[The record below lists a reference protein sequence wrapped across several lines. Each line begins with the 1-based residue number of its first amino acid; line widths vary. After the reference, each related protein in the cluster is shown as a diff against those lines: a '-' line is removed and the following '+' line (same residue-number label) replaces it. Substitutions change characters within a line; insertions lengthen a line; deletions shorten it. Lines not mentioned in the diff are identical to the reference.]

1 MVTRHV
7 AQGLSLRRRGRARGA
22 GREGATVAKPTRRRA
37 RLNAGS
43 ARTAAIDNALQYDS
57 KLPLRSWSD
66 VARRRL
72 SRALCAHALRCPRR
86 SRPPLR
92 PRVCGFTDQADR
104 PLSRPLRPYVCG
116 IPDEVD
122 PPLSRGCAGVFA
134 GSRAK
139 PTVLSRP
146 LRPCVCGFTDEVD
159 PPLSRPLRPIV
170 RLQLHRRRLGR
181 ATATKRR
188 RKERKE
194 RKERKGRRD
203 AARGSD
209 HPSMSRV
216 ISARTAKC
224 VADAFARRVGL
235 KPTHSLARKM
245 QRAATSSSLGTIVR

>member
-92 PRVCGFTDQADR
+92 PYAFAVSATKSTALAPIRVCGVR
-104 PLSRPLRPYVCG
+104 
-116 IPDEVD
+116 DEVD
-122 PPLSRGCAGVFA
+122 RPCAHVFA
-134 GSRAK
+134 ASPTK
-139 PTVLSRP
+139 PTVLSRVLCAHTFAVSP
-146 LRPCVCGFTDEVD
+146 TKSTLLSRAVAPVCLRVHGRSRPSSRVLCAHAFAASLMKSTLLSRALCAQLCVC
-159 PPLSRPLRPIV
+159 S
-170 RLQLHRRRLGR
+170 
-181 ATATKRR
+181 
-188 RKERKE
+188 
-194 RKERKGRRD
+194 
-203 AARGSD
+203 
-209 HPSMSRV
+209 
-216 ISARTAKC
+216 
-224 VADAFARRVGL
+224 
-235 KPTHSLARKM
+235 
-245 QRAATSSSLGTIVR
+245 